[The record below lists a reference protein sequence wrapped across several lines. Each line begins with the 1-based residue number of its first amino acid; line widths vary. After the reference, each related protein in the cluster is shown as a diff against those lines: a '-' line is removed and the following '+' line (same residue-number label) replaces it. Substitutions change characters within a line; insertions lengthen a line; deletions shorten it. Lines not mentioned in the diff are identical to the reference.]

1 MNKNLPLYEALINDL
16 EDGIFAVSLVSTPA
30 TESNWQCFSKEE
42 QMYSIE
48 NEEEHIITG
57 VIMLANSPIFR
68 RDDSGYEYNIV
79 YKPETIKLMS
89 EKMLKDMAHNQ
100 IDIEHNG
107 CILPPGTVNLVEIY
121 IKDSEKGIS
130 PNFLKDIPDG
140 SLIGSYKI
148 HDDVLWNMCK
158 EGTLHG
164 FSLAGWFDVK
174 EFKDKKKSKYSMI
187 EKIKE
192 KLRQLLV
199 ELSETEE
206 EEVKPFFKEEVEE
219 TVEETE
225 KPAETPIEETTET
238 VEETETPNVA
248 EETPAEE
255 TPAEETPAEEIPAE
269 ETPTETEV
277 QMAAKTEEVPADD
290 ETKEEVPADDETK
303 EEVPAEKEDN
313 SELALIKADI
323 VSMKNDIELAKGLY
337 EQMKTDLES
346 IKETLQNLVNAPV
359 VPPVTEQFEAATVI
373 DKKVSKA
380 AKYAAA
386 LHK

>member
-199 ELSETEE
+199 ELSAEE
-206 EEVKPFFKEEVEE
+206 E
-219 TVEETE
+219 
-225 KPAETPIEETTET
+225 EETTET
-238 VEETETPNVA
+238 VEETETPAESTEESEKETPAESTEESEKETPAESVENVA
-248 EETPAEE
+248 EEETE
-255 TPAEETPAEEIPAE
+255 TPAESAE
-269 ETPTETEV
+269 ETTEQVTETEV
-277 QMAAKTEEVPADD
+277 QMAAETKEDPTDD
-290 ETKEEVPADDETK
+290 ETKEEVPAPDETK
-303 EEVPAEKEDN
+303 EEVPAETEDN

>member
-57 VIMLANSPIFR
+57 VIMLANTPIFR

-199 ELSETEE
+199 ELSAEE
-206 EEVKPFFKEEVEE
+206 
-219 TVEETE
+219 
-225 KPAETPIEETTET
+225 EETTET
-238 VEETETPNVA
+238 VEEKETPGESTEETEKETPGESTEETEKETHGEST
-248 EETPAEE
+248 EETP
-255 TPAEETPAEEIPAE
+255 

-277 QMAAKTEEVPADD
+277 QMAAETEEVPVDD
-290 ETKEEVPADDETK
+290 ETTEEVPVDDETT
-303 EEVPAEKEDN
+303 EEVPVEKEDN
-313 SELALIKADI
+313 SELDLIKADI

>member
-100 IDIEHNG
+100 IDIEHQGN
-107 CILPPGTVNLVEIY
+107 ILPPGTVNLVEIY

-199 ELSETEE
+199 ELSAE
-206 EEVKPFFKEEVEE
+206 EEVTE
-219 TVEETE
+219 TVEEMET
-225 KPAETPIEETTET
+225 PAESAEEPTES
-238 VEETETPNVA
+238 VEETETPAESEESEEETETPSVA
-248 EETPAEE
+248 EETTE
-255 TPAEETPAEEIPAE
+255 TL
-269 ETPTETEV
+269 TETEV
-277 QMAAKTEEVPADD
+277 QMAAETEEVPADD
-290 ETKEEVPADDETK
+290 ETKEEVPAET
-303 EEVPAEKEDN
+303 EDN

>member
-42 QMYSIE
+42 YMYSIE

-89 EKMLKDMAHNQ
+89 EKMLKDMAHNK

-107 CILPPGTVNLVEIY
+107 CILPAGTVNLVEIY

-192 KLRQLLV
+192 KLRELLV
-199 ELSETEE
+199 ELSAE
-206 EEVKPFFKEEVEE
+206 
-219 TVEETE
+219 EETE
-225 KPAETPIEETTET
+225 TPAESTEEKTES
-238 VEETETPNVA
+238 VEETETETPAESTEETAEETVENVA
-248 EETPAEE
+248 EET
-255 TPAEETPAEEIPAE
+255 T

-277 QMAAKTEEVPADD
+277 QMAAETEEVPADD
-290 ETKEEVPADDETK
+290 ETKEEVPE
-303 EEVPAEKEDN
+303 EKEDN

-337 EQMKTDLES
+337 EQLKTDLES

>member
-107 CILPPGTVNLVEIY
+107 CILPAGTVNLVEIY

-199 ELSETEE
+199 ELSAEE
-206 EEVKPFFKEEVEE
+206 E
-219 TVEETE
+219 TTDSVEETE
-225 KPAETPIEETTET
+225 TPTEYTEETTET
-238 VEETETPNVA
+238 VDEKETPAESTEESEEETETPSVT
-248 EETPAEE
+248 EETTEQV
-255 TPAEETPAEEIPAE
+255 
-269 ETPTETEV
+269 TETEV
-277 QMAAKTEEVPADD
+277 QMAAETEEDKETPTEDTEEVPAPD
-290 ETKEEVPADDETK
+290 ETKEEVPT
-303 EEVPAEKEDN
+303 EKEDN
-313 SELALIKADI
+313 SELDLIKADI

-359 VPPVTEQFEAATVI
+359 VPPVTEQFEAATIV
-373 DKKVSKA
+373 DKKMSKA
-380 AKYAAA
+380 ARIVSA
-386 LHK
+386 LHN

>member
-16 EDGIFAVSLVSTPA
+16 EDGIFAVSLVSAPA

-57 VIMLANSPIFR
+57 VIMLANTPIYR
-68 RDDSGYEYNIV
+68 IADGYEYNIV
-79 YKPETIKLMS
+79 YTPETIKLMS
-89 EKMLKDMAHNQ
+89 EKMLKDMVHNQ
-100 IDIEHNG
+100 IDIEHEGN
-107 CILPPGTVNLVEIY
+107 ILPAGTVNLVEIY

-192 KLRQLLV
+192 KLSQLLV

-206 EEVKPFFKEEVEE
+206 EEV
-219 TVEETE
+219 
-225 KPAETPIEETTET
+225 TET
-238 VEETETPNVA
+238 VEETVDEK
-248 EETPAEE
+248 ETPAETPAESTEETTESVEENE
-255 TPAEETPAEEIPAE
+255 TPAESAE
-269 ETPTETEV
+269 ETTESVETEV
-277 QMAAKTEEVPADD
+277 QMAAETDEVPVDD

-303 EEVPAEKEDN
+303 EEVPTEKEDN

-323 VSMKNDIELAKGLY
+323 VSIKNDIELAKGLY

-359 VPPVTEQFEAATVI
+359 VPPVTEQFEAATIV
-373 DKKVSKA
+373 DKKMSKA
-380 AKYAAA
+380 ARIVSA
-386 LHK
+386 LHN

>member
-107 CILPPGTVNLVEIY
+107 CILPAGTVNLVEIY

-199 ELSETEE
+199 ELSAE
-206 EEVKPFFKEEVEE
+206 EEVS
-219 TVEETE
+219 
-225 KPAETPIEETTET
+225 ET
-238 VEETETPNVA
+238 VEETETHA
-248 EETPAEE
+248 ESTEEEVTESVEETETPAES
-255 TPAEETPAEEIPAE
+255 TEETTEQV
-269 ETPTETEV
+269 TETEV
-277 QMAAKTEEVPADD
+277 QMAAETEEVPVDN
-290 ETKEEVPADDETK
+290 ETKEEVPADNETK
-303 EEVPAEKEDN
+303 EEVPAETEDN

>member
-57 VIMLANSPIFR
+57 VIMLANTPIFR

-79 YKPETIKLMS
+79 YTPETIKLMS

-100 IDIEHNG
+100 IDIEHQGN
-107 CILPPGTVNLVEIY
+107 ILPAGTVNLVEIY

-192 KLRQLLV
+192 KLSQLLV

-206 EEVKPFFKEEVEE
+206 EVSE
-219 TVEETE
+219 TVEEKETRV
-225 KPAETPIEETTET
+225 ETPAEETTET
-238 VEETETPNVA
+238 VEETETPA
-248 EETPAEE
+248 EETTEQV
-255 TPAEETPAEEIPAE
+255 
-269 ETPTETEV
+269 TETEV
-277 QMAAKTEEVPADD
+277 QMAAETEEVPADD
-290 ETKEEVPADDETK
+290 ETKEEVPAADETT
-303 EEVPAEKEDN
+303 EEVPTEKEDN

-346 IKETLQNLVNAPV
+346 IKETLQNLVNAPA
-359 VPPVTEQFEAATVI
+359 VPPVTEQFEAATIV
-373 DKKVSKA
+373 DKKMSKA
-380 AKYAAA
+380 ARIVSA
-386 LHK
+386 LHN

>member
-57 VIMLANSPIFR
+57 VIMLANTPIFR

-174 EFKDKKKSKYSMI
+174 EFKYKKKSKYSMI

-199 ELSETEE
+199 ELSAEE
-206 EEVKPFFKEEVEE
+206 EEVSE

-225 KPAETPIEETTET
+225 THTEEEVKET
-238 VEETETPNVA
+238 VEETETPAEETV
-248 EETPAEE
+248 EETPAES
-255 TPAEETPAEEIPAE
+255 TEETA

-277 QMAAKTEEVPADD
+277 QMAAETKEVPADD

-313 SELALIKADI
+313 SELDLIKADI
-323 VSMKNDIELAKGLY
+323 VSLKNDIELAKGLY

>member
-57 VIMLANSPIFR
+57 VIMLANTPIFR

-107 CILPPGTVNLVEIY
+107 CILPAGTVNLVEIY

-199 ELSETEE
+199 ELSAEE
-206 EEVKPFFKEEVEE
+206 EEE
-219 TVEETE
+219 TTESVEETE
-225 KPAETPIEETTET
+225 TPAESTEETTET
-238 VEETETPNVA
+238 VEETETPVENVT
-248 EETPAEE
+248 EESEEETETPAES
-255 TPAEETPAEEIPAE
+255 TEETTEQV
-269 ETPTETEV
+269 TETEV
-277 QMAAKTEEVPADD
+277 QMAAETEEVPAPD
-290 ETKEEVPADDETK
+290 ETKEEVPAPDETK
-303 EEVPAEKEDN
+303 EEVPAETEDN

-323 VSMKNDIELAKGLY
+323 ASMKNDIELAKGLY

>member
-107 CILPPGTVNLVEIY
+107 CILPAGTVNLVEIY

-206 EEVKPFFKEEVEE
+206 EVS
-219 TVEETE
+219 
-225 KPAETPIEETTET
+225 ET
-238 VEETETPNVA
+238 VEETETPA
-248 EETPAEE
+248 ETPAEE
-255 TPAEETPAEEIPAE
+255 TTETVEKT

-277 QMAAKTEEVPADD
+277 QMAAETKEVPADD
-290 ETKEEVPADDETK
+290 ETKEEVPVDDETK

-323 VSMKNDIELAKGLY
+323 VSMKNDIELTKGLY

>member
-79 YKPETIKLMS
+79 YTPETIKLMS

-107 CILPPGTVNLVEIY
+107 KILPAGTVNLVEIY

-206 EEVKPFFKEEVEE
+206 EEEVTE
-219 TVEETE
+219 TVEEKET
-225 KPAETPIEETTET
+225 PAESTEEPTET
-238 VEETETPNVA
+238 VEETET
-248 EETPAEE
+248 ETPAE
-255 TPAEETPAEEIPAE
+255 TSEETVEEPE
-269 ETPTETEV
+269 TETETPTETEV
-277 QMAAKTEEVPADD
+277 QMAAETEEVPADD

-303 EEVPAEKEDN
+303 EEVPTEKEDN

-323 VSMKNDIELAKGLY
+323 VSMKNDIELTKGLY
-337 EQMKTDLES
+337 QQMKTDLES

>member
-16 EDGIFAVSLVSTPA
+16 EDGIFAVSLVSAPA

-42 QMYSIE
+42 QMYAIE
-48 NEEEHIITG
+48 NDEEHIITG
-57 VIMLANSPIFR
+57 VIMLANTPIYR
-68 RDDSGYEYNIV
+68 IADGYEYNIV
-79 YKPETIKLMS
+79 YKPETIKLMC
-89 EKMLKDMAHNQ
+89 EKMLKDMTHNQ
-100 IDIEHNG
+100 IDIEHQGN
-107 CILPPGTVNLVEIY
+107 ILPAGTVNLVEIY

-192 KLRQLLV
+192 KLSQLLV

-206 EEVKPFFKEEVEE
+206 EVTE

-225 KPAETPIEETTET
+225 KETPAESTEETTET
-238 VEETETPNVA
+238 VEEKETPAESTEETTETPNVA
-248 EETPAEE
+248 EETTEQV
-255 TPAEETPAEEIPAE
+255 
-269 ETPTETEV
+269 TETEV
-277 QMAAKTEEVPADD
+277 QMAAETEEVPTDD
-290 ETKEEVPADDETK
+290 ETKEEVPVDDETK
-303 EEVPAEKEDN
+303 EEVPTEKEDN

-359 VPPVTEQFEAATVI
+359 VPPVTEQFEAATIV
-373 DKKVSKA
+373 DKKMSKA
-380 AKYAAA
+380 ARIVSA
-386 LHK
+386 LHN

>member
-68 RDDSGYEYNIV
+68 RDDSGYEYNII

-199 ELSETEE
+199 ELSAE
-206 EEVKPFFKEEVEE
+206 EEVEE

-225 KPAETPIEETTET
+225 TPAESTEETTET
-238 VEETETPNVA
+238 VDETETPNVA
-248 EETPAEE
+248 EETEEETPNVAEE
-255 TPAEETPAEEIPAE
+255 TT

-277 QMAAKTEEVPADD
+277 QMAAETEEIPTDD
-290 ETKEEVPADDETK
+290 ETKDEVPVEDETK
-303 EEVPAEKEDN
+303 DEVPVEKEDN

>member
-68 RDDSGYEYNIV
+68 RDDSGYEYNII

-192 KLRQLLV
+192 KLRELLV
-199 ELSETEE
+199 ELSAEE
-206 EEVKPFFKEEVEE
+206 ETE

-225 KPAETPIEETTET
+225 TPAESTEETTET
-238 VEETETPNVA
+238 VEETV
-248 EETPAEE
+248 ETPAEE
-255 TPAEETPAEEIPAE
+255 TTETVENVAEETTEQV
-269 ETPTETEV
+269 TETEV
-277 QMAAKTEEVPADD
+277 QMAAETEEVPTDDETTEEVPTDD
-290 ETKEEVPADDETK
+290 ETKEEVPS
-303 EEVPAEKEDN
+303 EKEDN

>member
-107 CILPPGTVNLVEIY
+107 CILPAGTVNLVEIY

-199 ELSETEE
+199 ELSAEE
-206 EEVKPFFKEEVEE
+206 E
-219 TVEETE
+219 T
-225 KPAETPIEETTET
+225 IET
-238 VEETETPNVA
+238 VEETETPAESA
-248 EETPAEE
+248 EETTEQG
-255 TPAEETPAEEIPAE
+255 
-269 ETPTETEV
+269 TETEV
-277 QMAAKTEEVPADD
+277 QMAAETEEVPTDD
-290 ETKEEVPADDETK
+290 ETKEEVPATGETK
-303 EEVPAEKEDN
+303 EEVPAETEDN
-313 SELALIKADI
+313 SEIALIKADI
-323 VSMKNDIELAKGLY
+323 ASMKNDIELAKGLY

>member
-16 EDGIFAVSLVSTPA
+16 EDGIFAVSLVSAPA

-57 VIMLANSPIFR
+57 VIMLANTPIYR
-68 RDDSGYEYNIV
+68 IYDGYEYNIV

-89 EKMLKDMAHNQ
+89 EKMLKDMVHNQ
-100 IDIEHNG
+100 IDIEHEGN
-107 CILPPGTVNLVEIY
+107 ILPAGTVNLVEIY

-192 KLRQLLV
+192 KLSQLLV

-206 EEVKPFFKEEVEE
+206 EEVTETVQETE
-219 TVEETE
+219 TVEEKET
-225 KPAETPIEETTET
+225 PAESTEETAET
-238 VEETETPNVA
+238 VEETETPSVA
-248 EETPAEE
+248 EETTEQV
-255 TPAEETPAEEIPAE
+255 
-269 ETPTETEV
+269 TETEV
-277 QMAAKTEEVPADD
+277 QMAAENEEEVPAPDETTEEVPVDG
-290 ETKEEVPADDETK
+290 ETKEEVPT
-303 EEVPAEKEDN
+303 EKEDN

-359 VPPVTEQFEAATVI
+359 VPPVTEQFEAATIV
-373 DKKVSKA
+373 DKKMSKA
-380 AKYAAA
+380 ARIVSA
-386 LHK
+386 LHN

>member
-199 ELSETEE
+199 ELSAEE
-206 EEVKPFFKEEVEE
+206 E
-219 TVEETE
+219 
-225 KPAETPIEETTET
+225 EETTET
-238 VEETETPNVA
+238 VEETETPAESTEESEKETPAESVENVA
-248 EETPAEE
+248 EEETE
-255 TPAEETPAEEIPAE
+255 TPAESAE
-269 ETPTETEV
+269 ETTEQVTETEV
-277 QMAAKTEEVPADD
+277 QMAAETKEDPTDD
-290 ETKEEVPADDETK
+290 ETKEEVPAPDETK
-303 EEVPAEKEDN
+303 EEVPAETEDN

>member
-16 EDGIFAVSLVSTPA
+16 EDGIFAVSLVSMPA

-57 VIMLANSPIFR
+57 VIMLANSGIYR
-68 RDDSGYEYNIV
+68 RDDSGYEYNII
-79 YKPETIKLMS
+79 YSPETIKLMS

-100 IDIEHNG
+100 IDIEHDG
-107 CILPPGTVNLVEIY
+107 RILPAGTVNLVEIY

-148 HDDVLWNMCK
+148 HDDILWNMCK
-158 EGTLHG
+158 EGRLHG

-192 KLRQLLV
+192 KLSQLLV

-206 EEVKPFFKEEVEE
+206 EVS
-219 TVEETE
+219 
-225 KPAETPIEETTET
+225 ET
-238 VEETETPNVA
+238 VEETETPAESTEETTETVENVA
-248 EETPAEE
+248 EETAEQV
-255 TPAEETPAEEIPAE
+255 
-269 ETPTETEV
+269 TETEV
-277 QMAAKTEEVPADD
+277 QMAAETEKDKTEDTEEVPADEEVPAPD
-290 ETKEEVPADDETK
+290 ETKED
-303 EEVPAEKEDN
+303 VPAETEDN

-323 VSMKNDIELAKGLY
+323 ASMKNDIELAKGLY

-359 VPPVTEQFEAATVI
+359 VPPVTEQFEAATIV
-373 DKKVSKA
+373 DKKMSKA
-380 AKYAAA
+380 ARIVSA

>member
-16 EDGIFAVSLVSTPA
+16 EDGIFAVSLVSAPA

-57 VIMLANSPIFR
+57 VIMLANSPIYR
-68 RDDSGYEYNIV
+68 IDDSGYEYNIV
-79 YKPETIKLMS
+79 YTPETIKLMS

-100 IDIEHNG
+100 IDIEHQGN
-107 CILPPGTVNLVEIY
+107 ILPPGTVNLVEIY

-206 EEVKPFFKEEVEE
+206 EVSE
-219 TVEETE
+219 TVE
-225 KPAETPIEETTET
+225 K
-238 VEETETPNVA
+238 TETPA
-248 EETPAEE
+248 ETPAEE
-255 TPAEETPAEEIPAE
+255 TTETEEETETPSIAEETT

-277 QMAAKTEEVPADD
+277 QMAAETEEVPVDD
-290 ETKEEVPADDETK
+290 ETKEEVPAPDETK
-303 EEVPAEKEDN
+303 EEVPAETEDN

-337 EQMKTDLES
+337 QQMKTDLES

>member
-57 VIMLANSPIFR
+57 VIMLANTPIYR
-68 RDDSGYEYNIV
+68 IDDSGYEYNIV
-79 YKPETIKLMS
+79 YTPETIKLMS

-100 IDIEHNG
+100 IDIEHQGN
-107 CILPPGTVNLVEIY
+107 ILPAGTVNLVEIY

-206 EEVKPFFKEEVEE
+206 EVKPFFKEEVSE

-225 KPAETPIEETTET
+225 TETPAESTEETTET
-238 VEETETPNVA
+238 VENVA
-248 EETPAEE
+248 EETTEQV
-255 TPAEETPAEEIPAE
+255 
-269 ETPTETEV
+269 TETEV
-277 QMAAKTEEVPADD
+277 QMAAETKEVPTDD
-290 ETKEEVPADDETK
+290 ETKEEDPVDDETK

-386 LHK
+386 LHN

>member
-16 EDGIFAVSLVSTPA
+16 EDGIFAVSLVSAPA

-57 VIMLANSPIFR
+57 VIMLANSPIYR
-68 RDDSGYEYNIV
+68 IDDSGYEYNIV

-100 IDIEHNG
+100 IDIEHDG
-107 CILPPGTVNLVEIY
+107 RILPAGTVNLVEIY

-148 HDDVLWNMCK
+148 HDDVLWTMCK
-158 EGTLHG
+158 EGRLHG

-192 KLRQLLV
+192 KLSQLLV

-206 EEVKPFFKEEVEE
+206 EEEVTE
-219 TVEETE
+219 TVEENETT
-225 KPAETPIEETTET
+225 AESTEETTET
-238 VEETETPNVA
+238 VEETETPAEEKTETVENVA
-248 EETPAEE
+248 EETTEQV
-255 TPAEETPAEEIPAE
+255 
-269 ETPTETEV
+269 TETEV
-277 QMAAKTEEVPADD
+277 QMAAETEKDKTEDTEEVPADEEVPVDD
-290 ETKEEVPADDETK
+290 ETKEEVP
-303 EEVPAEKEDN
+303 VEKEDN

-359 VPPVTEQFEAATVI
+359 VPPVTEQFEAATIV
-373 DKKVSKA
+373 DKKMSKA
-380 AKYAAA
+380 ARIVSA
-386 LHK
+386 LHN